1 MTTLFSFY
9 TPLLIQL
16 QKVTLCNADSAF
28 SAAFNGSRII
38 LRQVSP
44 ESEAIFDLILALY
57 AKCQGKWDQ
66 LANEASV
73 SAEDLKYFLEYA
85 AQFLGNLGNY
95 KGFGDVKFIPRCPKE
110 TFESLASVDDKATT
124 LCKQCVDAIYADESK
139 PGLMH
144 LGFPDKGHL
153 TTYYPDSPNITQ
165 TEIETVDK
173 YIGDKGL
180 LPENTRIRKTPD
192 GNFEILIASG
202 ISRPPANDQD
212 TPETSYNLPDGKKI
226 SLIFGDHREEMAK
239 IALEMKRA
247 STHAANPTQKAM
259 MDAYAKSFGSG
270 SLLAFKESQ
279 KLWVKDLGP
288 AVESNIGFIE
298 TYRDPAGVRGEWE
311 GFVATVNLERTA
323 SFKKLVEA
331 APEMLPKLP
340 WGKEFEK
347 DVFVPPDFTSL
358 EVVSFASS
366 GIPAGG
372 FCRSFFS
379 SFAPGLCF
387 FLFSFAYDVCF
398 FPLLLRPRP
407 LLPDTLSRPS
417 WTRGLNN
424 AFSYYHFH
432 RNTY

>member
-1 MTTLFSFY
+1 M
-9 TPLLIQL
+9 LLKGGNDVVVGDHIACVRL
-16 QKVTLCNADSAF
+16 NFLCQRIPIKSMIILMSNADSTS

-44 ESEAIFDLILALY
+44 ESESIFDLILALH

-66 LANEASV
+66 LAKEASV
-73 SAEDLKYFLEYA
+73 SNEDLKYLLEYA

-95 KGFGDVKFIPRCPKE
+95 KGFGDVKFIPRCPKD
-110 TFESLASVDDKATT
+110 TFRSLASVDDKAKA
-124 LCKQCVDAIYADESK
+124 LCKKCVNAIYADESK
-139 PGLMH
+139 TGLMH
-144 LGFPDKGHL
+144 LGFPDKGHM

-165 TEIETVDK
+165 TEIEAVDK

-202 ISRPPANDQD
+202 ISNPPATDQD
-212 TPETSYNLPDGKKI
+212 TPDTSYKLSDGKKV
-226 SLIFGDHREEMAK
+226 SLVFGDHREEMAK
-239 IALEMKRA
+239 IALHMKRA
-247 STHAANPTQKAM
+247 STHAASPTQKSM
-259 MDAYAKSFGSG
+259 MDAYAKSFGTG

-323 SFKKLVEA
+323 SFKKLVDA

-340 WGKEFEK
+340 WGADFEK

-366 GIPAGG
+366 GIPAG
-372 FCRSFFS
+372 RSCN
-379 SFAPGLCF
+379 SFLVFIAHILCF
-387 FLFSFAYDVCF
+387 PASLAGTS
-398 FPLLLRPRP
+398 
-407 LLPDTLSRPS
+407 
-417 WTRGLNN
+417 
-424 AFSYYHFH
+424 
-432 RNTY
+432 

>member
-1 MTTLFSFY
+1 M
-9 TPLLIQL
+9 
-16 QKVTLCNADSAF
+16 
-28 SAAFNGSRII
+28 
-38 LRQVSP
+38 SP
-44 ESEAIFDLILALY
+44 ESESIFDLILALY
-57 AKCQGKWDQ
+57 ADCQGKWDQ
-66 LANEASV
+66 LAKQAFV

-95 KGFGDVKFIPRCPKE
+95 KGFGDVKFIPRCPKD
-110 TFESLASVDDKATT
+110 TFKSLASLDRKAMI

-202 ISRPPANDQD
+202 ISNPPANDQD
-212 TPETSYNLPDGKKI
+212 TPDTSYKLPDGKKV
-226 SLIFGDHREEMAK
+226 SLVFGDHREEMAK

-247 STHAANPTQKAM
+247 STHAANPTQKSM

-323 SFKKLVEA
+323 SFKKLVDA

-340 WGKEFEK
+340 WGEEFEK

-372 FCRSFFS
+372 SFILSSRSPT
-379 SFAPGLCF
+379 SFADIP
-387 FLFSFAYDVCF
+387 FSFAHGPRFLKSSASRLGPPDRKA
-398 FPLLLRPRP
+398 PLLRYL
-407 LLPDTLSRPS
+407 
-417 WTRGLNN
+417 
-424 AFSYYHFH
+424 FH
-432 RNTY
+432 GYTC

>member
-1 MTTLFSFY
+1 M
-9 TPLLIQL
+9 
-16 QKVTLCNADSAF
+16 CNADSAF

-44 ESEAIFDLILALY
+44 ESESIFDLILALY
-57 AKCQGKWDQ
+57 TKCQGKWDQ
-66 LANEASV
+66 LAKEASV
-73 SAEDLKYFLEYA
+73 SSEDLKYFLEYA

-95 KGFGDVKFIPRCPKE
+95 KGFGDVKFIPRCPKD
-110 TFESLASVDDKATT
+110 TFKSLASGDTKATT

-173 YIGDKGL
+173 FIGDKGL
-180 LPENTRIRKTPD
+180 LPENTRIRKTSD

-202 ISRPPANDQD
+202 ISNPPANDQD
-212 TPETSYNLPDGKKI
+212 TSDTSYKLPDGKKV
-226 SLIFGDHREEMAK
+226 SLVFGDHREEMAK

-323 SFKKLVEA
+323 SFKKLVDA

-358 EVVSFASS
+358 EVLSFASS

-372 FCRSFFS
+372 S
-379 SFAPGLCF
+379 SCS
-387 FLFSFAYDVCF
+387 FLFSFGHGLCS
-398 FPLLLRPRP
+398 FPLLLRARP
-407 LLPDTLSRPS
+407 LLLPSPPSPAAFASR
-417 WTRGLNN
+417 
-424 AFSYYHFH
+424 H
-432 RNTY
+432 RQPALLDARIE

>member
-1 MTTLFSFY
+1 M
-9 TPLLIQL
+9 
-16 QKVTLCNADSAF
+16 
-28 SAAFNGSRII
+28 
-38 LRQVSP
+38 SP
-44 ESEAIFDLILALY
+44 ESESIFDLILALY

-66 LANEASV
+66 LAQEASV
-73 SAEDLKYFLEYA
+73 STKNLKYLLEYV

-110 TFESLASVDDKATT
+110 TFKSLASVDVKAAT
-124 LCKQCVDAIYADESK
+124 LCKECVDAIYADESK

-173 YIGDKGL
+173 YIGDKSL
-180 LPENTRIRKTPD
+180 LPENTRIRKTSD
-192 GNFEILIASG
+192 GSFEILIAAG
-202 ISRPPANDQD
+202 ISNPPTNDQD
-212 TPETSYNLPDGKKI
+212 TPETSYNLPDGKKV
-226 SLIFGDHREEMAK
+226 SLVFGDHREEMAK

-247 STHAANPTQKAM
+247 STHAANPTQKSM

-323 SFKKLVEA
+323 SFKKLVDA

-340 WGKEFEK
+340 WGPEFEK

-358 EVVSFASS
+358 EVLSFASS

-372 FCRSFFS
+372 SCHSFVF
-379 SFAPGLCF
+379 F
-387 FLFSFAYDVCF
+387 FLGHCF
-398 FPLLLRPRP
+398 FPLLLGLRP
-407 LLPDTLSRPS
+407 LLLSILSGHS
-417 WTRGLNN
+417 WTSQLRTSFLLLP
-424 AFSYYHFH
+424 FP
-432 RNTY
+432 

>member
-1 MTTLFSFY
+1 M
-9 TPLLIQL
+9 
-16 QKVTLCNADSAF
+16 
-28 SAAFNGSRII
+28 
-38 LRQVSP
+38 SP
-44 ESEAIFDLILALY
+44 ESESIFDLILALY

-66 LANEASV
+66 LAKEASV
-73 SAEDLKYFLEYA
+73 STGDIKYFLEYA

-110 TFESLASVDDKATT
+110 TFKSLASVDTKATT
-124 LCKQCVDAIYADESK
+124 LCKQCVDAIYANESK

-153 TTYYPDSPNITQ
+153 TTYYPDSSNITQ

-180 LPENTRIRKTPD
+180 LPENTRIRKTSD

-202 ISRPPANDQD
+202 ISNPPANDQD
-212 TPETSYNLPDGKKI
+212 TLETSYTLPDGKKV
-226 SLIFGDHREEMAK
+226 SLLFGDHREEMAK

-247 STHAANPTQKAM
+247 STHAANPTQKSM

-279 KLWVKDLGP
+279 RLWVKDLGP

-340 WGKEFEK
+340 WGEGFEK

-366 GIPAGG
+366 GIPAGES
-372 FCRSFFS
+372 CCSFLF
-379 SFAPGLCF
+379 SFAPGLCYYIL
-387 FLFSFAYDVCF
+387 LFSSAHVVCLL
-398 FPLLLRPRP
+398 PLLVRPRP
-407 LLPDTLSRPS
+407 
-417 WTRGLNN
+417 
-424 AFSYYHFH
+424 
-432 RNTY
+432 

>member
-1 MTTLFSFY
+1 M
-9 TPLLIQL
+9 
-16 QKVTLCNADSAF
+16 
-28 SAAFNGSRII
+28 
-38 LRQVSP
+38 SP
-44 ESEAIFDLILALY
+44 ESEYIFDLILALY
-57 AKCQGKWDQ
+57 AKCQGNWDQ
-66 LANEASV
+66 LAKEASV
-73 SAEDLKYFLEYA
+73 PAEDSKYFLEYA

-95 KGFGDVKFIPRCPKE
+95 KGFGDVKFIPRCPKD
-110 TFESLASVDDKATT
+110 TFTSLASVDSKATT
-124 LCKQCVDAIYADESK
+124 LCKNCVNAIYADDSK

-180 LPENTRIRKTPD
+180 LPENTRIRKTSD

-202 ISRPPANDQD
+202 ISNPPANDQD
-212 TPETSYNLPDGKKI
+212 TPETSYKLPDGKKV
-226 SLIFGDHREEMAK
+226 SLVFGDHREEMAK
-239 IALEMKRA
+239 IALEMKCA
-247 STHAANPTQKAM
+247 STHAATPTQKSM

-323 SFKKLVEA
+323 RFKKLVDA

-340 WGKEFEK
+340 WGQEFEK

-372 FCRSFFS
+372 SCQSFFFTYARCCFPLLFRPPLLLLFS
-379 SFAPGLCF
+379 SRSPPGLCF
-387 FLFSFAYDVCF
+387 LQSSASPPGRPNRKL
-398 FPLLLRPRP
+398 PLLCCP
-407 LLPDTLSRPS
+407 L
-417 WTRGLNN
+417 
-424 AFSYYHFH
+424 H
-432 RNTY
+432 RTTC